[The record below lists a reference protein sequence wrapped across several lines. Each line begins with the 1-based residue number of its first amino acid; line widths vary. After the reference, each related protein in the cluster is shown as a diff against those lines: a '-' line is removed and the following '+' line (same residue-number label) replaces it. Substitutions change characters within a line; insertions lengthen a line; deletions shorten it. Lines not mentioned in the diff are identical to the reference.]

1 MRLLTAQRHQ
11 VRLEGAPNKTGSEL
25 GSLRWALDHGEK
37 FGSYFKN
44 NRKQKLVTKTYR
56 HGSVYGK
63 YLK

>member
-1 MRLLTAQRHQ
+1 MRLLTAQRHR
-11 VRLEGAPNKTGSEL
+11 VRLEEAVNETGGKL
-25 GSLRWALDHGEK
+25 GSLRWVLDHGKK

-56 HGSVYGK
+56 HGSRYGK